1 MVIDYGKII
10 YGGVDS
16 SDYGIYISGE
26 GTYNA
31 PERAVEFV
39 KVPGRNG
46 AIAMDQGYY
55 ENITV
60 TYPAMYIGHDQ
71 ADFREQL
78 MKFRDAILSQKGYQ
92 RLEDTYHPDEYRMGV
107 YAAGIEVSKV
117 FTKMRGGEFDLEFNC
132 KPQRFLSVGALPI
145 PVDSG
150 DILEN
155 PTPFDSGPLLEIT
168 GYGDISFNGY
178 TVSLSDGDL
187 GDIELIPR
195 SVEEYPGSFA
205 KTNLSD
211 ESLFNIGDIFTID
224 PAVFT
229 YYITSN
235 TAMYTGVS
243 YSVDSSSTIS
253 PTVTVPSWSS
263 NNRGNSLVTTIKYPQ
278 ITQAALADGAEDVYK
293 YAKVTIT
300 GTKYGGGTD
309 TVVLEALIRIRTGGS
324 FRYLMTA
331 TPTGTPTV
339 HHLVWNIPP
348 VMVDSSV
355 NMLGHPTF
363 IDCEYGE
370 AYRIVDGEYQSLNAY
385 VSLGSD
391 LPKMATGMNKIVF
404 SNTIDDLKIAPRWWR
419 I

>member
-10 YGGVDS
+10 FGGVDS
-16 SDYGIYISGE
+16 SEYGIYVSGE

-39 KVPGRNG
+39 TVPGRNG

-60 TYPAMYIGHDQ
+60 TYQAMYIGKDQ
-71 ADFREQL
+71 EDFREKL
-78 MKFRDAILSQKGYQ
+78 MEFRNAILSQKGYQ

-107 YAAGIEVSKV
+107 YAAGLEVSRV
-117 FTKMRGGEFDLEFNC
+117 FTKMRGGEFELEFTC
-132 KPQRFLSVGALPI
+132 KPQRYLTVGDYPI

-150 DILEN
+150 DIIEN
-155 PTPFDSGPLLEIT
+155 PTLFDAGPLLEIE

-178 TVSLSDGDL
+178 TVSLADGYI
-187 GDIELIPR
+187 GDVELIPR
-195 SVEEYPGSFA
+195 SVEEYSGSFA
-205 KTNLSD
+205 KSHLFDT
-211 ESLFNIGDIFTID
+211 SLVNTGDDITIN

-229 YYITSN
+229 YYMTSS

-243 YSVDSSSTIS
+243 YSVDNSSSVS
-253 PTVTVPSWSS
+253 PTVTVPSWSA
-263 NNRGNSLVTTIKYPQ
+263 NNRGNSLVTTITFPQ
-278 ITQAALADGAEDVYK
+278 IVQDALAESAEDVYK

-309 TVVLEALIRIRTGGS
+309 TVVLEALIRFRYGS
-324 FRYLMTA
+324 IRYLMTA
-331 TPTGTPTV
+331 TPSGTPTV
-339 HHLVWNIPP
+339 HHLVWNIPA
-348 VMVDSSV
+348 VMVDSTV
-355 NMLGHPTF
+355 NLLGHPTY

-385 VSLGSD
+385 VALGSD
-391 LPKMATGMNKIVF
+391 LPKMSPGLNRVTF
-404 SNTIDDLKIAPRWWR
+404 DNTVTDLKIAPRWWR